1 LAQKKEINE
10 AMETVVGIHAVR
22 SALRDSATSPR
33 CLYVLQG
40 RRDARI
46 NELIGLSRDRRVRY
60 QVVARDWFENKNLEV
75 NHQGVL
81 LEMQSVKMMN
91 ERDFKDW
98 CEQGEI
104 PKLFL
109 IVDGMTDPRNLGA
122 CLRSANAAG
131 VDAVLLPKR
140 RIAPL
145 SSTVMRV
152 AQGGCEEL
160 SLVELGN
167 IARTLKWLQE
177 RGVWIIGAD
186 VGGGSIWESNLD
198 NRPVA
203 LVVGDEGKGLRRL
216 TKELCDEMA
225 GIPMFGTV
233 ESLNVSVATG
243 VLLFELRRKKA
254 RIPQA

>member
-1 LAQKKEINE
+1 
-10 AMETVVGIHAVR
+10 MEKVVGIHAVR
-22 SALRDSATSPR
+22 SALRDSAISPR

-46 NELIGLSRDRRVRY
+46 SELIGLSRDRRVRY
-60 QVVARDWFENKNLEV
+60 QVVPRDWFEKKNLEL

-81 LEMQSVKMMN
+81 LEIHSLKLMN

-98 CEQGEI
+98 CEQGDMPRLI
-104 PKLFL
+104 L

-145 SSTVMRV
+145 SSAVMRV

-160 SLVELGN
+160 LLVEIGN
-167 IARTLKWLQE
+167 IARTLTWLRE
-177 RGVWIIGAD
+177 RGVWITGAD
-186 VGGGSIWESNLD
+186 AAGGSIWESNLD
-198 NRPVA
+198 NRSVA

-216 TKELCDEMA
+216 TKELCDEMV

-243 VLLFELRRKKA
+243 VLLFELRRKTTHTA
-254 RIPQA
+254 NS

>member
-1 LAQKKEINE
+1 MKDD
-10 AMETVVGIHAVR
+10 MEKVVGIHAVR
-22 SALRDSATSPR
+22 SALRDSAASPR

-40 RRDARI
+40 RRDSRV

-60 QVVARDWFENKNLEV
+60 QVVPRDWFEKKNLEL

-81 LEMQSVKMMN
+81 LEMQPTKLMN
-91 ERDFKDW
+91 ERDFKNW
-98 CEQGEI
+98 WEQGDMPRLI
-104 PKLFL
+104 L

-145 SSTVMRV
+145 SSTVMKV

-160 SLVELGN
+160 TLVEAGN
-167 IARTLKWLQE
+167 IARTLKWLRE
-177 RGVWIIGAD
+177 KEVWIIGAD
-186 VGGGSIWESNLD
+186 AAGGSIWDSNVD

-216 TKELCDEMA
+216 TKELCDEIVS
-225 GIPMFGTV
+225 IPMFGTV
-233 ESLNVSVATG
+233 ESLNVSVASG
-243 VLLFELRRKKA
+243 ILLFELRRKTTLA
-254 RIPQA
+254 ANS

>member
-1 LAQKKEINE
+1 MKDD
-10 AMETVVGIHAVR
+10 MEKVVGIHAVR
-22 SALRDSATSPR
+22 SALRDFATSPR

-60 QVVARDWFENKNLEV
+60 QVVPRGWFEKKSLEP

-81 LEMQSVKMMN
+81 LEMQSMRLMN
-91 ERDFKDW
+91 EQEFKNW
-98 CEQGEI
+98 WEQGEM
-104 PKLFL
+104 PSL
-109 IVDGMTDPRNLGA
+109 ILILDGMTDPRNLGA

-145 SSTVMRV
+145 SSTVMKV

-160 SLVELGN
+160 TMVETGN
-167 IARTLKWLQE
+167 IARTLKWLRE
-177 RGVWIIGAD
+177 REVWIIGAD
-186 VGGGSIWESNLD
+186 GAGGSIWESNVG
-198 NRPVA
+198 NRPIA
-203 LVVGDEGKGLRRL
+203 LVLGDEGKGLRRL

-225 GIPMFGTV
+225 SIPMFGTV
-233 ESLNVSVATG
+233 ESLNVSVAAG
-243 VLLFELRRKKA
+243 VLLYELRRRTA
-254 RIPQA
+254 YAAHS

>member
-1 LAQKKEINE
+1 MAPKKEMNDD
-10 AMETVVGIHAVR
+10 MEKVVGIHAVR
-22 SALRDSATSPR
+22 SALRDSAASPR

-40 RRDARI
+40 RRDARV

-60 QVVARDWFENKNLEV
+60 QVVPRDWFEKKNPEL

-81 LEMQSVKMMN
+81 LEMQSMKLMN
-91 ERDFKDW
+91 ERDFKKSW
-98 CEQGEI
+98 EQGDM
-104 PKLFL
+104 PRL
-109 IVDGMTDPRNLGA
+109 ILVVDGMTDPRNLGA

-131 VDAVLLPKR
+131 IDAVLLPKR

-145 SSTVMRV
+145 SSTVMKV

-160 SLVELGN
+160 TLVETGN
-167 IARTLKWLQE
+167 IARTLKWLRE
-177 RGVWIIGAD
+177 REVWIIGAD
-186 VGGGSIWESNLD
+186 AAGGSIWESNVD
-198 NRPVA
+198 SRPVA

-216 TKELCDEMA
+216 TKELCDEMV

-243 VLLFELRRKKA
+243 VLLFELRR
-254 RIPQA
+254 RTVHTPNS

>member
-1 LAQKKEINE
+1 
-10 AMETVVGIHAVR
+10 MEKVVGIHAVR
-22 SALRDSATSPR
+22 SALRDSAMSPR

-46 NELIGLSRDRRVRY
+46 SELIGLSRDRRIRY
-60 QVVARDWFENKNLEV
+60 QVVPRDWFEKKNLEF

-81 LEMQSVKMMN
+81 LEMQSIKLMN
-91 ERDFKDW
+91 DRDFKYC
-98 CEQGEI
+98 CEQGDMPRLI
-104 PKLFL
+104 L

-160 SLVELGN
+160 SLVEIGN
-167 IARTLKWLQE
+167 IARTLTWLRE

-186 VGGGSIWESNLD
+186 VAGGSIWESNLD
-198 NRPVA
+198 NRSVA

-216 TKELCDEMA
+216 TKERCDEMVA
-225 GIPMFGTV
+225 IPMFGTV

-243 VLLFELRRKKA
+243 VLLFELRRKTAHIAK
-254 RIPQA
+254 P

>member
-1 LAQKKEINE
+1 MASKKEIDD
-10 AMETVVGIHAVR
+10 AMEKVVGIHAVR

-60 QVVARDWFENKNLEV
+60 QVVSRDWFENKNLEV

-81 LEMQSVKMMN
+81 LKMQSIKLMN

-98 CEQGEI
+98 CEQGDI
-104 PKLFL
+104 PKLLL

-145 SSTVMRV
+145 SPTVMRV

-160 SLVELGN
+160 RLVELAN
-167 IARTLKWLQE
+167 IARTLKWLRE

-186 VGGGSIWESNLD
+186 AGGGSIWESNLD

-216 TKELCDEMA
+216 TKELCDEMV

-243 VLLFELRRKKA
+243 VLLFEVRRKTALTPKA
-254 RIPQA
+254 

>member
-1 LAQKKEINE
+1 
-10 AMETVVGIHAVR
+10 MEKVVGIYAVR

-40 RRDARI
+40 RRNARI

-60 QVVARDWFENKNLEV
+60 QVVSRDWFEKKNPEV

-81 LEMQSVKMMN
+81 LEMQSLKLMN

-98 CEQGEI
+98 CEQEGI
-104 PKLFL
+104 PKLTL

-145 SSTVMRV
+145 SLTVMRV

-167 IARTLKWLQE
+167 IARTLKWLRE

-186 VGGGSIWESNLD
+186 ARGGSIWKSNLD

-216 TKELCDEMA
+216 TMELCDEMV

-243 VLLFELRRKKA
+243 VILFELRRKTTLTAKA
-254 RIPQA
+254 

>member
-1 LAQKKEINE
+1 MNNDAEKI
-10 AMETVVGIHAVR
+10 VGIHAVR
-22 SALRDSATSPR
+22 SALRDSAASPR
-33 CLYVLQG
+33 CLYVLKG

-46 NELIGLSRDRRVRY
+46 NELIGLSRDRQVRY
-60 QVVARDWFENKNLEV
+60 QVVPKDWFKKKNLEL

-81 LEMQSVKMMN
+81 LEMQSMKLMN
-91 ERDFKDW
+91 ERDFKGW
-98 CEQGEI
+98 CEQRDMPRLI
-104 PKLFL
+104 L

-160 SLVELGN
+160 TLVETGN
-167 IARTLKWLQE
+167 IARTLKWLRE
-177 RGVWIIGAD
+177 KGVWIIGAD
-186 VGGGSIWESNLD
+186 ATGRSIWESNVD

-203 LVVGDEGKGLRRL
+203 LVIGDEGKGLRRL
-216 TKELCDEMA
+216 TKELCDEMV

-243 VLLFELRRKKA
+243 VLLFELRRKTTRTA
-254 RIPQA
+254 SS

>member
-1 LAQKKEINE
+1 MKGDKEK
-10 AMETVVGIHAVR
+10 VVGIHAVR
-22 SALRDSATSPR
+22 SALRDSAALPR

-60 QVVARDWFENKNLEV
+60 QVVPRGWFEKKNLEL

-81 LEMQSVKMMN
+81 LEMHSQKLMN
-91 ERDFKDW
+91 EQDFKKW
-98 CEQGEI
+98 WEQGDMRRLI
-104 PKLFL
+104 L

-131 VDAVLLPKR
+131 VEAVLLPRR

-152 AQGGCEEL
+152 AQGGCEDL
-160 SLVELGN
+160 TLVETGN
-167 IARTLKWLQE
+167 IARTLKWLRE
-177 RGVWIIGAD
+177 REVWIIGAD
-186 VGGGSIWESNLD
+186 TAGRSIWESNMD
-198 NRPVA
+198 GRPVA

-216 TKELCDEMA
+216 TKELCDETVS
-225 GIPMFGTV
+225 IPMFGTV
-233 ESLNVSVATG
+233 ESLNVSVAAG
-243 VLLFELRRKKA
+243 VLLFELRRKTAVAAKS
-254 RIPQA
+254 

>member
-1 LAQKKEINE
+1 MNSDTEK
-10 AMETVVGIHAVR
+10 VVGIYAVR
-22 SALRDSATSPR
+22 SALRDSAASPR

-46 NELIGLSRDRRVRY
+46 NELIGLSRDRQVRY
-60 QVVARDWFENKNLEV
+60 QVVPKDWFEKKNLDL

-81 LEMQSVKMMN
+81 LEMQSMKLMN
-91 ERDFKDW
+91 ERDFKGW
-98 CEQGEI
+98 WEQRDI
-104 PKLFL
+104 PRL
-109 IVDGMTDPRNLGA
+109 ILVVDGMTDPRNLGA

-160 SLVELGN
+160 TLVEAGN
-167 IARTLKWLQE
+167 IARTLKWLRE
-177 RGVWIIGAD
+177 KGVWIIGAD
-186 VGGGSIWESNLD
+186 ATGRSIWESSVD
-198 NRPVA
+198 NRSLA
-203 LVVGDEGKGLRRL
+203 LVIGDEGKGLRRL
-216 TKELCDEMA
+216 TKELCDEMV

-243 VLLFELRRKKA
+243 VLLFELRRKTTHTA
-254 RIPQA
+254 SS

>member
-1 LAQKKEINE
+1 MNE
-10 AMETVVGIHAVR
+10 DTEKVVGIHAVR
-22 SALRDSATSPR
+22 SALRDSAASPR
-33 CLYVLQG
+33 CLYVVQG

-60 QVVARDWFENKNLEV
+60 QVVPRDWFEKKSLEI

-81 LEMQSVKMMN
+81 LEMQSMKLMN
-91 ERDFKDW
+91 EQDFKKWWEHGDKPRL
-98 CEQGEI
+98 I
-104 PKLFL
+104 L

-145 SSTVMRV
+145 SSTVLKV

-160 SLVELGN
+160 TLVETGN
-167 IARTLKWLQE
+167 IARTLKWLRE
-177 RGVWIIGAD
+177 REVWIIGAD
-186 VGGGSIWESNLD
+186 TTGGSIWESNLD

-216 TKELCDEMA
+216 TKELCDEMVS
-225 GIPMFGTV
+225 IPMFGTV
-233 ESLNVSVATG
+233 ESLNVSVAAG
-243 VLLFELRRKKA
+243 VLLFELKRKTA
-254 RIPQA
+254 HATNS